1 MQELKVVL
9 TKKGNV
15 DKSREKNLLK
25 DFQSYLES
33 KGKLTL
39 IRSKAIRVGFAKLWK
54 EKNYEAI
61 VALAKR
67 LPEETIQEDQSLL
80 MYYDISCSRV

>member
-39 IRSKAIRVGFAKLWK
+39 FRSEAIRVGLDKLWK
-54 EKNYEAI
+54 EKNYAAI
-61 VALAKR
+61 VALAER
-67 LPEETIQEDQSLL
+67 LQKENIQEDQSLL